1 MQGWRKIRKAPLD
14 PDQRSPSRSPSLPS
28 VVYRVDTIVARATAA
43 GRAAIAIIRLSGPDA
58 VTTAEHFLR
67 SSRALGGMPPWT
79 LGRFSAV
86 DPADGHI
93 IDEVL
98 AVRMAAPRS
107 YTKEEVVEI
116 HCHGSPVVVEALLG
130 AAMLAGARLAEPGEF
145 TRRAVLNGRM
155 DLIQAEAVGDLI
167 EAPVLSGAKAAW
179 QRLSGALSNRILA
192 MRSGLLSILS
202 NVEAYID
209 FSDDDLPEEDPVEQL
224 AALASLRVDVEN
236 LLSGFV
242 GARREREGYRV
253 VLAGKPNVGKSSLL
267 NSLLGFGRAIVSL
280 EAGTTRDTITE
291 TVDVSGF
298 AFVITDTAGVR
309 ETGSVSEALAVA
321 RSLQEAADADILL
334 RVVDGSRPLD
344 EADLR
349 VLGLKTQEGAEL
361 IVVNKSDLPTGLTA
375 DDQQKLEAMGCEII
389 SASALETGGSDDLRN
404 TLASTAGAL
413 KGDAAASAGLGRE
426 RHRAALERASA
437 AIDDAMALMKGGDGA
452 ELASIEL
459 RRALTEISGI
469 TEALDNEQVLD
480 RIFSNFC
487 LGK

>member
-1 MQGWRKIRKAPLD
+1 
-14 PDQRSPSRSPSLPS
+14 
-28 VVYRVDTIVARATAA
+28 VYRVDTIVARATAA

-58 VTTAEHFLR
+58 VTTAEQFLR
-67 SSRALGGMPPWT
+67 SSRALRDIPPWT

-86 DPADGHI
+86 DPADGRV
-93 IDEVL
+93 IDDVL

-107 YTKEEVVEI
+107 YTAEDVVEI

-167 EAPVLSGAKAAW
+167 EAPVLPGAKAAW
-179 QRLSGALSNRILA
+179 QRLSGALSNQILA

-209 FSDDDLPEEDPVEQL
+209 FSDDDLPEENAGEQL
-224 AALASLRVDVEN
+224 AALATVRGDVED

-267 NSLLGFGRAIVSL
+267 NSLLGFERAIVSL
-280 EAGTTRDTITE
+280 EAGTTRDAIME

-309 ETGSVSEALAVA
+309 ETSSVSESLAVT
-321 RSLQEAADADILL
+321 RSLQEAVDADILL
-334 RVVDGSRPLD
+334 RVFDGSRPLD

-349 VLGLKTQEGAEL
+349 VLGLRTREGAEL

-375 DDQQKLEAMGCEII
+375 DDQRGLRSVGCEVIP
-389 SASALETGGSDDLRN
+389 ASALEEGGCKELRDA
-404 TLASTAGAL
+404 LISQAGAL
-413 KGDAAASAGLGRE
+413 KGDAGASAGLGRE
-426 RHRAALERASA
+426 RHRAALERALT
-437 AIDDAMALMKGGDGA
+437 AIDDAMAMMERGDQP

-459 RRALTEISGI
+459 RRALAEISGI

-480 RIFSNFC
+480 LIFSRFC

>member
-1 MQGWRKIRKAPLD
+1 
-14 PDQRSPSRSPSLPS
+14 
-28 VVYRVDTIVARATAA
+28 VYRVDTIASRATAA

-58 VTTAEHFLR
+58 VTMAEQFLR
-67 SSRALGGMPPWT
+67 SSRPLGEMPPWR

-107 YTKEEVVEI
+107 YTAEDVVEI
-116 HCHGSPVVVEALLG
+116 HCHGSPVVVDALLG

-179 QRLSGALSNRILA
+179 QRLSGALSNRVSGI
-192 MRSGLLSILS
+192 RSGLLSILS

-209 FSDDDLPEEDPVEQL
+209 FSDDDLPEENAGDEL
-224 AALASLRVDVEN
+224 AALSAVRGDVEA

-242 GARREREGYRV
+242 GARREQEGYRV

-267 NSLLGFGRAIVSL
+267 NSLLGFERAIVSL

-309 ETGSVSEALAVA
+309 ETSSASESLAVA
-321 RSLQEAADADILL
+321 RSLQEAVDADILL
-334 RVVDGSRPLD
+334 RVFDGSSPLD

-349 VLGLKTQEGAEL
+349 VLGLKTKEGAEL

-375 DDQQKLEAMGCEII
+375 DDQRRLRAVGCEVI
-389 SASALETGGSDDLRN
+389 SASALETGGSEDLRH
-404 TLASTAGAL
+404 TLVSRAGAL
-413 KGDAAASAGLGRE
+413 KGDAAASAGLSRE
-426 RHRAALERASA
+426 RHRAALERALA
-437 AIDDAMALMKGGDGA
+437 AIDDAMALMTRGDQA

-459 RRALTEISGI
+459 RRALAEISGI

-480 RIFSNFC
+480 LIFSRFC